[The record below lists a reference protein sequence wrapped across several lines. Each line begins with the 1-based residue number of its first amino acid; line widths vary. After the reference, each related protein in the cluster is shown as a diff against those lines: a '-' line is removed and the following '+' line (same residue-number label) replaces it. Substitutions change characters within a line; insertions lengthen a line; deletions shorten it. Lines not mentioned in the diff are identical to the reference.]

1 MSAAKRRIKR
11 KIKMLVRMLS
21 TLAEMPWNRRYRND
35 EAFPLAQ
42 RQEQLFA
49 NCTALGRALSCKG
62 HESKAMAAIDAAIGL
77 DSLWSES

>member
-11 KIKMLVRMLS
+11 KIAQLVRMLA
-21 TLAEMPWNRRYRND
+21 TVAEMPWNRRYRDD

-49 NCTALGRALSCKG
+49 NCMALGKALSRKG
-62 HESKAMAAIDAAIGL
+62 HEPKAQAAIDAAIAL
-77 DSLWSES
+77 DSLWSNP